1 MITSF
6 DQMLEEVKSRPRRSV
21 AIAVAHDPIVIEAA
35 AEASRRDIADPVL
48 VGDAKRIEQIAKDLM
63 ISPNNIHIVD
73 EPNELLAVKAAVEMT
88 SSGKTDMVMKGY
100 IHTDDFLRG
109 VLDKEIGLRTGYLM
123 SHVSILEARG
133 FDRFIFVTDGAMNI
147 QPTLEEKAQIILN
160 AVQLAEIFGI
170 DQPRVAVLAA
180 IELVNPKMPNT
191 LDAAALGKMGD
202 RGQFSAGIVDGPFA
216 LDDAVSMLA
225 AQHKRIGGTV
235 AGAADILLVPNV
247 EAGNIL
253 GKAFVYFSQGRIAGV
268 LMGAAAPV
276 VLTSRA
282 DTAEAKLLSI
292 ATGVFI
298 ADVQG
303 RLGIKIG
310 KVHY

>member
-225 AQHKRIGGTV
+225 AKHKRISGTV

>member
-225 AQHKRIGGTV
+225 AKHKRISGTV

-276 VLTSRA
+276 VLNSRA

>member
-48 VGDAKRIEQIAKDLM
+48 VGDAKRIEQIAKDLL

-225 AQHKRIGGTV
+225 AKHKRISGTV

>member
-1 MITSF
+1 MITNF
-6 DQMLEEVKSRPRRSV
+6 DQMLEEVKTHPRKSV
-21 AIAVAHDPIVIEAA
+21 AIAVAHDPTVMEAA
-35 AEASRRDIADPVL
+35 AEAGRRDIAEAIL
-48 VGDAKRIEQIAKDLM
+48 VGDKARIEQIAAQR
-63 ISPNNIHIVD
+63 NIPLENMRVVD
-73 EPNELLAVKAAVEMT
+73 EPNELRAVRAAVGMT
-88 SSGKTDMVMKGY
+88 SSGEADMVMKGH

-123 SHVSILEARG
+123 SHVSVLEVKHLNRLV
-133 FDRFIFVTDGAMNI
+133 FVTDGAMNI
-147 QPTLEEKAQIILN
+147 QPSLEEKAQIILN
-160 AVQLAEIFGI
+160 AVQLANIFGI
-170 DQPRVAVLAA
+170 PRPKVAVLTA
-180 IELVNPKMPNT
+180 IELVNPKMPST

-216 LDDAVSMLA
+216 LDDAISAFA
-225 AQHKRIGGTV
+225 AQHKHIGGPV
-235 AGAADILLVPNV
+235 AGSADILLVPNV
-247 EAGNIL
+247 EAGNML
-253 GKAFVYFSQGRIAGV
+253 GKAFVYFGRGRVAGI
-268 LMGAAAPV
+268 LMGAASPV

-298 ADVQG
+298 ADVQR

>member
-1 MITSF
+1 MITNF
-6 DQMLEEVKSRPRRSV
+6 DQMLEEVSSRPRKSV
-21 AIAVAHDPIVIEAA
+21 AIAVAHDQTIIEAA
-35 AEASRRDIADPVL
+35 AEANRRDIATPVL
-48 VGDAKRIEQIAKDLM
+48 VGDEEYIEQLAAESSIPLDGM
-63 ISPNNIHIVD
+63 HIVD
-73 EPNELLAVKAAVEMT
+73 EPNELQAVRLAVRMT
-88 SSGKTDMVMKGY
+88 SSGEVDMVMKGH

-123 SHVSILEARG
+123 SHVFLLEVKHLNRLV
-133 FDRFIFVTDGAMNI
+133 FVTDGAMNI
-147 QPTLEEKAQIILN
+147 QPSLEEKAQIVLN
-160 AVQLAEIFGI
+160 AVQLANIFGI
-170 DQPRVAVLAA
+170 SRPKVAVLTA
-180 IELVNPKMPNT
+180 IELVNPKMPST

-216 LDDAVSMLA
+216 LDDAISTLA
-225 AQHKRIGGTV
+225 AQHKHISGPV
-235 AGAADILLVPNV
+235 AGTADILLAPNV

-253 GKAFVYFSQGRIAGV
+253 GKAFVYFARGRTAGV
-268 LMGAAAPV
+268 LMGAASPV

-298 ADVQG
+298 ADIQR

>member
-1 MITSF
+1 MIISF
-6 DQMLEEVKSRPRRSV
+6 AQMLEEVKSRPKKSV
-21 AIAVAHDPIVIEAA
+21 AIAVAHDRTVMEAA
-35 AEASRRDIADPVL
+35 AEASRRDIAEPVL
-48 VGDAKRIEQIAKDLM
+48 VGDAERMEQIGKDSE
-63 ISPNNIHIVD
+63 ISLDNIRIVD
-73 EPNELLAVKAAVEMT
+73 EPNELQAVRAAVEMT
-88 SSGKTDMVMKGY
+88 SSGQTDMVMKGY

-133 FDRFIFVTDGAMNI
+133 LNRLVFVTDGAMNI

-170 DQPRVAVLAA
+170 AQPKVAVLAA

-216 LDDAVSMLA
+216 LDDAISILA

-253 GKAFVYFSQGRIAGV
+253 GKAFVYFSRGRIAGV

-298 ADVQG
+298 ADVQR

>member
-1 MITSF
+1 MINNF
-6 DQMLEEVKSRPRRSV
+6 EQMLEEVNSRPKKSV
-21 AIAVAHDPIVIEAA
+21 AIAVAHDRIVMEAA
-35 AEASRRDIADPVL
+35 AEAHSRNIADAVL
-48 VGDAKRIEQIAKDLM
+48 VGDKAKIEQIATEF
-63 ISPNNIHIVD
+63 NIPMENVRIVD
-73 EPNELLAVKAAVEMT
+73 EPNELKAVREAVRLT
-88 SSGKTDMVMKGY
+88 SSGEVDMVMKGH

-109 VLDKEIGLRTGYLM
+109 VLDKEIGLRTGYMM
-123 SHVSILEARG
+123 SHVFMAEIKHLNRLL
-133 FDRFIFVTDGAMNI
+133 FITDGAMNI
-147 QPTLEEKAQIILN
+147 QPNLEEKAQIILN
-160 AVQLAEIFGI
+160 AVQLANIFGI
-170 DQPRVAVLAA
+170 SEPRVAILTA
-180 IELVNPKMPNT
+180 IEVVNPKMPST

-202 RGQFSAGIVDGPFA
+202 RGQFSTGIIDGPFA
-216 LDDAVSMLA
+216 LDDAISTFA
-225 AQHKRIGGTV
+225 AKHKNIGGPV
-235 AGAADILLVPNV
+235 AGLADILLVPNI

-253 GKAFVYFSQGRIAGV
+253 GKTFVYFAKCRVAGI

-298 ADVQG
+298 ADVQR

>member
-6 DQMLEEVKSRPRRSV
+6 DQMLEEVRSRPKKSV
-21 AIAVAHDPIVIEAA
+21 AIAVAHDQTVMEAA
-35 AEASRRDIADPVL
+35 AESSRRDIADPVL
-48 VGDAKRIEQIAKDLM
+48 VGDAERIEQIAKDSQ
-63 ISPNNIHIVD
+63 ISLDNIRIVD
-73 EPNELLAVKAAVEMT
+73 EPNELHAVRAAVEMT
-88 SSGKTDMVMKGY
+88 SNGQTDMVMKGY

-109 VLDKEIGLRTGYLM
+109 VLDKEVGLRTGYLM

-133 FDRFIFVTDGAMNI
+133 FDRLVFVTDGAMNI

-170 DQPRVAVLAA
+170 AQPKVAVLAA

-253 GKAFVYFSQGRIAGV
+253 GKAFVYFSRGRIAGV

-298 ADVQG
+298 ADVQR

>member
-21 AIAVAHDPIVIEAA
+21 AIAVAHDRIVMEAA
-35 AEASRRDIADPVL
+35 AEASRRDIAEPVL
-48 VGDAKRIEQIAKDLM
+48 VGDAKRIEQIAKDSQ
-63 ISPNNIHIVD
+63 ISLNNIHIVD
-73 EPNELLAVKAAVEMT
+73 ESNDLLAVRVAVEMT

-123 SHVSILEARG
+123 SHVSILEVGHFNRL
-133 FDRFIFVTDGAMNI
+133 IFVTDGAMNI

-170 DQPRVAVLAA
+170 DQPKVAVLAA

-225 AQHKRIGGTV
+225 AQHKRIRGTV